1 MTTENHK
8 IVCIMVFMRIVCIMV
23 FYENFLYK
31 GSYKNCLYNGFLCIL
46 LVCGSELLVC
56 DGFSFEL
63 LACGGS
69 FYAYCKYVMVFLFIL
84 FLLDLLLV

>member
-56 DGFSFEL
+56 NGFSFEL
-63 LACGGS
+63 LVSGGS
-69 FYAYCKYVMVFLFIL
+69 FMHIAGM
-84 FLLDLLLV
+84 